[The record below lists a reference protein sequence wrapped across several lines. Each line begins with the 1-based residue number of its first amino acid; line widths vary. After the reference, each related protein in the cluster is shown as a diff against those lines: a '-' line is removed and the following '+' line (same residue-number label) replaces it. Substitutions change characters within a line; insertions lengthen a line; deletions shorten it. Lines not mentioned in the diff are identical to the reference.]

1 MGLLSLGTPLDWP
14 DVKPH
19 ISHVKSHGIKQFLNI
34 WNGVKT
40 RTKDYLLWGEEVEY
54 CVVKFDDE
62 KKTAKLYLDADEVLF
77 KLMDLEKQSLSQGL
91 VFESSWKPEYARY
104 MLEGTP
110 GLPYGATLN
119 DLLLVED
126 NMKKRR
132 VLASS
137 FLGDGVEILSL
148 TNFPM
153 LGAGNFCE
161 PYYKPA
167 IDSGPSRSLFIP
179 DEAITKHARFP
190 TLTANIRQRRGE
202 KVAINLPIFKD
213 SNTPAPFMEPLPR
226 NVVDHLNSK
235 GVNVPASLPEYDKAA
250 LPDHVYMDC
259 MCFGMGCSCL
269 QVTIQA
275 CNVEAGRRLYDHLA
289 VMTPILLALSA
300 SAPIFR
306 GYLTD
311 VDCRWNVIAGAVDD
325 RTREERGLE
334 SLNNSKY
341 RMPKSRY
348 ESVSLYLSPGPNVS
362 GGCRGNSDFEKIPPG
377 TEYFKEEYNDLEAPY
392 DEEIY
397 EKLRE
402 GGVDSLLAKH
412 YAHLFIRDPL
422 VVFKELLDVD
432 DLKSSDHFENI
443 QSTNW
448 QTMRF
453 KPPAPGSDIG
463 WRVEFRSMDIQLTD
477 HENAAYSTFIVLL
490 ARAILHFD
498 LNFYI
503 PLSKVD
509 ENMINAQKR
518 NAALD
523 GKFWF
528 RNQVFEAEEDIS
540 KEYGRYSLAEIMDGS
555 GSREGICSIIERYL
569 DEVDT
574 PESTRQI
581 LKDHVNM
588 VRERAI
594 GKRKTG
600 ASWIREFVTNHP
612 AYRHD
617 SIVTPEINYDLLK
630 KIKELDSNEMLVE

>member
-14 DVKPH
+14 EVKPH

-34 WNGVKT
+34 WNRVKT

-62 KKTAKLYLDADEVLF
+62 NKTAKLYLDADEVLF

-137 FLGDGVEILSL
+137 FLGEGVEILSL

-153 LGAGNFCE
+153 LGAGKFCE
-161 PYYKPA
+161 PYYRPA

-213 SNTPAPFMEPLPR
+213 SNTPSPFLEPLSL
-226 NVVDHLNSK
+226 NVVDHLKARGENI
-235 GVNVPASLPEYDKAA
+235 PASLPEYEKAA

-334 SLNNSKY
+334 SLRDSKY

-362 GGCRGNSDFEKIPPG
+362 GGCRGNDDFAKPPPG
-377 TEYFKEEYNDLEAPY
+377 TRHFKEQYNDLETPY

-402 GGVDSLLAKH
+402 GGVDNLLAKH

-432 DLKSSDHFENI
+432 DNTSSDHFENI

-509 ENMINAQKR
+509 ENMITAQKR

-523 GKFWF
+523 GTFWF
-528 RNQVFEAEEDIS
+528 RNQVFEAEDDIS
-540 KEYGRYSLAEIMDGS
+540 KEYGRYTLAEIMDGTTS
-555 GSREGICSIIERYL
+555 KEGVCSIIDRYL

-574 PESTRQI
+574 PGSTRQI
-581 LKDHVNM
+581 LKDHVNI
-588 VRERAI
+588 VREKAI

-600 ASWIREFVTNHP
+600 AAWIRDFVTNHP
-612 AYRHD
+612 AYKHD
-617 SIVTPEINYDLLK
+617 SVVTPEINYDLLK